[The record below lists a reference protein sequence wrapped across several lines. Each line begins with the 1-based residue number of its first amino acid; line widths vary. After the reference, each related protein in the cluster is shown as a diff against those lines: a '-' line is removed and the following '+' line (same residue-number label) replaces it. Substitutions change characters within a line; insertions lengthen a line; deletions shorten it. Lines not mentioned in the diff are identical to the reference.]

1 MQWNGDESRNALEFR
16 TLKEFLH
23 GYLSVVL
30 KAATTYFFLV
40 FGAGFILGPIR
51 VLYIVPRFGDRT
63 AELMEAPLMLIVIVL
78 SARWVVR
85 KFKVAP
91 VGGMRIGVG
100 LFALLLGL
108 LFEFVIVLKL
118 RGLSLSEYFQER
130 DPVAGTVY
138 YLMLCV
144 LAIMPL
150 LVGRKRRLGAGM

>member
-1 MQWNGDESRNALEFR
+1 LEFG
-16 TLKEFLH
+16 TLKDLLQ

-30 KAATTYFFLV
+30 KAATSYFLLV

-51 VLYIVPRFGDRT
+51 VLYIVPRFGVRT

-85 KFKVAP
+85 KFKVAQ
-91 VGGMRIGVG
+91 VGTLRVAVG

-108 LFEFVIVLKL
+108 LFEFVLVLKL
-118 RGLSLSEYFQER
+118 RGLSLSEYFRER
-130 DPVAGTVY
+130 DPVAGAVY

-144 LAIMPL
+144 LALMPL